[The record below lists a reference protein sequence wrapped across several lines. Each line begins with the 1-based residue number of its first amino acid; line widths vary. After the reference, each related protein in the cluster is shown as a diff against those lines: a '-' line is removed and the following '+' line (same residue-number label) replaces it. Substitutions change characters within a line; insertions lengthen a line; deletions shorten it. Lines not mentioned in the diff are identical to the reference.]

1 MKELIVVKQLPIIEE
16 KLKALS
22 EEIDKKVANAISLV
36 CTEDTIKEVKKMRAE
51 LNNEF
56 KELEE
61 QRKDVKKKVLAPYE
75 AFEEIYKKYV
85 SSKYKN
91 ADLKL
96 KEKIDSVE
104 NELKAQKEEEVKT
117 YFKEYAASKKIDFI
131 TWEQAN
137 IKVGLSDSM
146 KSLKEKAKT
155 FVDKICDDL
164 SLIET
169 QEYKTEILVE
179 YKQILNI
186 GQAIMTVNNRMK
198 AIEETKKQEEERKKT
213 LEEKQQVIE
222 KVEEVL
228 STPKVIE
235 EKVRIPI
242 TTITVKNETKER
254 LQLIIN
260 FLNEGGYD
268 YE

>member
-1 MKELIVVKQLPIIEE
+1 MKKLIVVKQLPVIEE
-16 KLKALS
+16 QLKILS
-22 EEIDKKVANAISLV
+22 AEIDEKVEKAVKAV
-36 CTEDTIKEVKKMRAE
+36 CTEETVKDVKNLRAE
-51 LNNEF
+51 FNKDF
-56 KELEE
+56 KEIEE
-61 QRKDVKKKVLAPYE
+61 QRKTVKEQILAPYV
-75 AFEEIYKKYV
+75 AFEELYKTYI
-85 SSKYKN
+85 SDKYKN
-91 ADLKL
+91 ADLTL
-96 KEKIDSVE
+96 KTKIDNVE
-104 NELKAQKEEEVKT
+104 NELKAQKEAEAKA
-117 YFKEYAASKKIDFI
+117 YFEEYALSKNIDFI
-131 TWEQAN
+131 TWEHAE

-146 KSLKEKAKT
+146 KSLKEKAKA
-155 FVDKICDDL
+155 FIDKICDDL